1 MRLFVGLRVPVSAH
15 PAIEGASK
23 PLVDALGVRMM
34 PPENWHLTL
43 KFIGE
48 VEDAA
53 MMRKIEEAL
62 ASVRFSPFEI
72 LLMGSGAFPNPHS
85 PNAIWIGGKSPGC
98 VDLVTKIGEALSFLN
113 LPHERFTIHLTVARA
128 PKRIAD
134 IEDFLVKNREG
145 TVCSFTADK
154 FQLMKSKLTP
164 VGAVYEVIKEFNA
177 QQG

>member
-1 MRLFVGLRVPVSAH
+1 MRLFVGLKVPVSAH
-15 PAIEGASK
+15 PAIEEASK

-43 KFIGE
+43 RFIGE
-48 VEDAA
+48 VEEGKVKEIEDALSA
-53 MMRKIEEAL
+53 
-62 ASVRFSPFEI
+62 VRFSPFEI
-72 LLMGSGAFPNPHS
+72 LLMGSGAFPSEHS

-98 VDLVTKIGEALSFLN
+98 VDLVTKIAEALAFLK

-134 IEDFLVKNREG
+134 IEDFLNKHKEG
-145 TVCSFTADK
+145 TVCSFTADR

-164 VGAVYEVIKEFNA
+164 VGAVYEVIKEFKA